1 MSSIDTFRARRTPG
15 ARTIAMAAAA
25 AGCVL
30 ATGLALAGCG
40 SAASS
45 GSSTPATTAASTATA
60 TSTAPAT
67 TPTASSS
74 SSGVVS
80 LASVPFPV
88 AQGNTWKFKITT
100 AAGDGTT
107 VSTMSSV
114 VPVAAGQ
121 QVTMTST
128 NDILG
133 TTTTNSST
141 YVFES
146 DGSIVYP
153 LSENEV
159 SSGVSVS
166 GSGVVWPSAAV
177 IDSGKPSTS
186 DLKLTIKADGETID
200 TTAHITVQGAGTQT
214 VTVPAGTYTATVV
227 DMTEAF
233 SIEGITASIEIKTW
247 LAPGVGP
254 VKDEVLTNDAGA
266 SAVSASEE
274 LESFTKG

>member
-1 MSSIDTFRARRTPG
+1 MSSIDTFRARRTSG
-15 ARTIAMAAAA
+15 ARTMAAAA
-25 AGCVL
+25 AAAACVL

-40 SAASS
+40 AAASS
-45 GSSTPATTAASTATA
+45 GSSTPATSAASTAT
-60 TSTAPAT
+60 TTASAT
-67 TPTASSS
+67 TPSTSSS
-74 SSGVVS
+74 SSGLAS

-88 AQGNTWKFKITT
+88 AQGNTWKFKVTT

-186 DLKLTIKADGETID
+186 ELKLTIKADGETID